1 MVKIIERGTRRK
13 RGTRRIQICDNCG
26 CKFSFEAEDIVT
38 KTDEG
43 YGSRLYREYVTCP
56 QCNNEVVL
64 VSLREEQNNDHTRN
78 V

>member
-43 YGSRLYREYVTCP
+43 YGSRLYREYGSRLYREYVTCP

-64 VSLREEQNNDHTRN
+64 VSLREE
-78 V
+78 